1 MATGINH
8 TIQASIARLLK
19 PLVRLLLRY
28 GVPYGVFADIAKR
41 IYVEVAMEDFTIPGR
56 KPTQS
61 RASVITGLTRKEVM
75 RVSKLPPVSDQEIH
89 DRYNR
94 AVRVISG
101 WSRDPAY
108 LDASGRPRALPL
120 EGEQGSFTALV
131 RAYSG
136 DMPVR
141 SVLDELVRVGAV
153 ERENGGLIHL
163 RGPAYVPEGDL
174 ENKIGILGTDVGDL
188 IKTIDHNL
196 THSGPDSRLQL
207 KVAYDNVPVG
217 TLDRFRDSS
226 AKRAFGFLKE
236 LDSELSQLDRDTN
249 PSVQGEGRM
258 RAGLAIYYFED
269 ELSAG
274 EPAEGDSE

>member
-1 MATGINH
+1 MANGIGH
-8 TIQASIARLLK
+8 SIQASVARLLK

-75 RVSKLPPVSDQEIH
+75 RVTKLPPISDEEIR

-101 WSRDPAY
+101 WARDPAFR
-108 LDASGRPRALPL
+108 DADGRPRALPL
-120 EGEQGSFTALV
+120 EGERGSFTALV

-141 SVLDELVRVGAV
+141 SVLDELLRVGAA
-153 ERENGGLIHL
+153 ERGDDGLVHL
-163 RGPAYVPEGDL
+163 LGPAYVPGGDL
-174 ENKIGILGTDVGDL
+174 EDKIGILGTDVGDL
-188 IKTIDHNL
+188 IQTIDHNL
-196 THSGPDSRLQL
+196 GHTGADSRFQL
-207 KVAYDNVPVG
+207 KVAYDNLPVEALPG
-217 TLDRFRDSS
+217 FRDSS

-236 LDSELSQLDRDTN
+236 LDAELAGMDRDTN
-249 PSVQGEGRM
+249 PAAQGSGRM

-269 ELSAG
+269 DLTAG
-274 EPAEGDSE
+274 EPAAGGSK